1 MRGKKCIRDRK
12 AEATGLTPSQCSYP
26 HQQAEHSNRLMLLL
40 SYLPCLSSTKLLA
53 TLSGE
58 NTPYLSYRP

>member
-26 HQQAEHSNRLMLLL
+26 HQQAEHSTRLMLLL

-53 TLSGE
+53 T
-58 NTPYLSYRP
+58 